1 MSSTIKRKSV
11 KYSGFESSAKI
22 KSEPIIMGEI
32 CRIIMSDGFQHFA
45 GAQ

>member
-1 MSSTIKRKSV
+1 MSSTIKIKSV

-22 KSEPIIMGEI
+22 KNEPIIIGEI
-32 CRIIMSDGFQHFA
+32 YRIIMSDGFQHFA